1 MASRA
6 MKDKQRAAAASLA
19 PGPSPG
25 TGTQVIQP
33 RSYVKRHEFW
43 RRQVDLA
50 EVGGRADLSVRP
62 GAPSVDNP
70 GGDHDKVV
78 GSNPGDV
85 VLDTVV
91 TDRIGDDDD
100 GILGKRRRGEFD
112 EDESHDVELNSD
124 AEIGSGSDLDRE
136 NENHRSTRQDADQ
149 DADQDAK
156 DELTKEWAALTTWI
170 RMNLHQIGRA
180 SCRERV

>member
-1 MASRA
+1 MFHIGASEPPARVERPSVA
-6 MKDKQRAAAASLA
+6 SLGKQAVVFFFPILEQESHQQPRSTDPRSDDHTAAVSLA

-25 TGTQVIQP
+25 TTGTQAIQP

-91 TDRIGDDDD
+91 TDRIGDGD
-100 GILGKRRRGEFD
+100 GFLGKRRRGEFD
-112 EDESHDVELNSD
+112 EDESHDVELVS
-124 AEIGSGSDLDRE
+124 LF
-136 NENHRSTRQDADQ
+136 
-149 DADQDAK
+149 
-156 DELTKEWAALTTWI
+156 
-170 RMNLHQIGRA
+170 
-180 SCRERV
+180 

>member
-1 MASRA
+1 MFHIGASEPPARVERPSVA
-6 MKDKQRAAAASLA
+6 SLGKQAVVFFFPIRESHPHQPRSTDPRSDDHTAAAVSLA
-19 PGPSPG
+19 PVPSPG
-25 TGTQVIQP
+25 TGTQAIQP

-78 GSNPGDV
+78 GSSPGDV

-91 TDRIGDDDD
+91 ADRIGDGD

-112 EDESHDVELNSD
+112 EDESHDVELVS
-124 AEIGSGSDLDRE
+124 LF
-136 NENHRSTRQDADQ
+136 
-149 DADQDAK
+149 
-156 DELTKEWAALTTWI
+156 
-170 RMNLHQIGRA
+170 
-180 SCRERV
+180 

>member
-1 MASRA
+1 M
-6 MKDKQRAAAASLA
+6 
-19 PGPSPG
+19 
-25 TGTQVIQP
+25 IQP

-78 GSNPGDV
+78 GSSPGDV

-112 EDESHDVELNSD
+112 EDESHDVELVS
-124 AEIGSGSDLDRE
+124 LF
-136 NENHRSTRQDADQ
+136 
-149 DADQDAK
+149 
-156 DELTKEWAALTTWI
+156 
-170 RMNLHQIGRA
+170 
-180 SCRERV
+180 

>member
-1 MASRA
+1 M
-6 MKDKQRAAAASLA
+6 
-19 PGPSPG
+19 
-25 TGTQVIQP
+25 IQP

-70 GGDHDKVV
+70 GGDHDKVH

-91 TDRIGDDDD
+91 TDRIGDGD
-100 GILGKRRRGEFD
+100 GFLGKRRRGEFD
-112 EDESHDVELNSD
+112 DDESHDVELVSLFFKSR
-124 AEIGSGSDLDRE
+124 IG
-136 NENHRSTRQDADQ
+136 N
-149 DADQDAK
+149 
-156 DELTKEWAALTTWI
+156 
-170 RMNLHQIGRA
+170 
-180 SCRERV
+180 

>member
-1 MASRA
+1 MESHHHSRST
-6 MKDKQRAAAASLA
+6 DPRSDDHTAAVSLA

-25 TGTQVIQP
+25 TGTQAIQP

-70 GGDHDKVV
+70 VIDHDKVV

-91 TDRIGDDDD
+91 TDRIGDGD
-100 GILGKRRRGEFD
+100 GFLGKRRRGEFD
-112 EDESHDVELNSD
+112 DDESHDVELVSLFFKSR
-124 AEIGSGSDLDRE
+124 IG
-136 NENHRSTRQDADQ
+136 N
-149 DADQDAK
+149 
-156 DELTKEWAALTTWI
+156 
-170 RMNLHQIGRA
+170 
-180 SCRERV
+180 